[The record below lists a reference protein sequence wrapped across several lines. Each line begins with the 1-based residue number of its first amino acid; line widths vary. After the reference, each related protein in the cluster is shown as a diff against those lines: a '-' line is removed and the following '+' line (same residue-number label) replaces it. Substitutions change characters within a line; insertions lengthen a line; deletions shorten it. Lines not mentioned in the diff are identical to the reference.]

1 MNPHGGAIAGRIV
14 MEHTDQLK
22 LAHGDVTGDILKAFF
37 DVYRELGYGFSE
49 IVYRRALAF
58 VIRASGL
65 EALEEVPLEVHFRG
79 AIVGRFH
86 ADLIAAR
93 VVLVETKATP
103 TLQSYA
109 EAQLLNY
116 LKAAGGGVG
125 MLLNFGHEPTFKRR
139 VLGSVNPSLPALRP
153 ARIDMAGHL

>member
-1 MNPHGGAIAGRIV
+1 MA
-14 MEHTDQLK
+14 ETDQSK
-22 LAHGDVTGDILKAFF
+22 LAHSPVTGEILKAFF

-49 IVYRRALAF
+49 VVYRRALAL

-79 AIVGRFH
+79 AVIGRFY
-86 ADLIAAR
+86 ADLVVAR
-93 VVLVETKATP
+93 VVLVETKATA
-103 TLQSYA
+103 TLESYA

-116 LKAAGGGVG
+116 LKAAGGGVD

-139 VLGSVNPSLPALRP
+139 VLGSTNPSLPAF
-153 ARIDMAGHL
+153 ARDG

>member
-1 MNPHGGAIAGRIV
+1 
-14 MEHTDQLK
+14 MEQADQSK
-22 LAHGDVTGDILKAFF
+22 LTHSDVTGEILKAFF

-49 IVYRRALAF
+49 IVHRRALAL

-86 ADLIAAR
+86 ADVIVAR
-93 VVLVETKATP
+93 VVLVETKAIA
-103 TLQSYA
+103 TLESYA

-125 MLLNFGHEPTFKRR
+125 MLLNFGHQPTFKRR
-139 VLGSVNPSLPALRP
+139 VLGSLNPSLPSILARP
-153 ARIDMAGHL
+153 E

>member
-1 MNPHGGAIAGRIV
+1 
-14 MEHTDQLK
+14 MEQTDESK
-22 LAHGDVTGDILKAFF
+22 LAHSTITGEILKVFF

-49 IVYRRALAF
+49 VVYRRALAL

-79 AIVGRFH
+79 AVVGRFH
-86 ADLIAAR
+86 ADLIVAR
-93 VVLVETKATP
+93 VVLVETKAAA
-103 TLQSYA
+103 TLERYA

-139 VLGSVNPSLPALRP
+139 VLGSTNPSLPAFH
-153 ARIDMAGHL
+153 ARHG

>member
-1 MNPHGGAIAGRIV
+1 
-14 MEHTDQLK
+14 MEQTDQSNLT
-22 LAHGDVTGDILKAFF
+22 HGDVTGEILNAFF

-49 IVYRRALAF
+49 IVYRRALAL

-79 AIVGRFH
+79 ALVGRFH
-86 ADLIAAR
+86 ADLIVAR
-93 VVLVETKATP
+93 VVLVETKAIA
-103 TLQSYA
+103 TLESYA

-125 MLLNFGHEPTFKRR
+125 MLLNFGHQPTFKRR
-139 VLGSVNPSLPALRP
+139 VLGSLNPSLPSILARP
-153 ARIDMAGHL
+153 E

>member
-1 MNPHGGAIAGRIV
+1 
-14 MEHTDQLK
+14 MEQTEQSNLTHS
-22 LAHGDVTGDILKAFF
+22 DVTGEILKAFF

-49 IVYRRALAF
+49 IVYRRALAL

-86 ADLIAAR
+86 ADLIVAR
-93 VVLVETKATP
+93 VVLVETKAIA
-103 TLQSYA
+103 TLESYA

-125 MLLNFGHEPTFKRR
+125 MLLNFGHQPTFKRR
-139 VLGSVNPSLPALRP
+139 VLGCLNPSLPSILARP
-153 ARIDMAGHL
+153 E

>member
-1 MNPHGGAIAGRIV
+1 
-14 MEHTDQLK
+14 MEQTDQSK
-22 LAHGDVTGDILKAFF
+22 LAHSTITGEILKAFF

-49 IVYRRALAF
+49 VVYRRALAL

-79 AIVGRFH
+79 ALVGRFH
-86 ADLIAAR
+86 ADLIVAR
-93 VVLVETKATP
+93 VVLVETKATT
-103 TLQSYA
+103 TLQNYA

-125 MLLNFGHEPTFKRR
+125 MLLNFGHQPTFKRR
-139 VLGSVNPSLPALRP
+139 VLGSLNPSLPSILARP
-153 ARIDMAGHL
+153 E

>member
-1 MNPHGGAIAGRIV
+1 
-14 MEHTDQLK
+14 MEQTDQSK
-22 LAHGDVTGDILKAFF
+22 LAHGNVTGEILKTFF

-49 IVYRRALAF
+49 VVYRRALAL

-79 AIVGRFH
+79 AVVGRFH
-86 ADLIAAR
+86 ADLIVAR
-93 VVLVETKATP
+93 VVLVETKATA
-103 TLQSYA
+103 TLERYA

-125 MLLNFGHEPTFKRR
+125 MLLNFGHEPTFKRL
-139 VLGSVNPSLPALRP
+139 VLSSTNPSLPAIHAERS
-153 ARIDMAGHL
+153 